1 MYIQLMI
8 DNTSVPDDVKLNE
21 KMYSAIVSKVRAQL
35 VEFMYMDKEG
45 GLKNSRHLFIL
56 NQKFNIERLEN
67 ILKNISYS
75 KEIIE
80 EVENNEFR
88 FLILLKMTEL
98 NEEFWYNV
106 LISKNL
112 THQAKIEIRNYGK

>member
-8 DNTSVPDDVKLNE
+8 DNTSMSPEYKLNE
-21 KMYSAIVSKVRAQL
+21 KIYGAVVSKVRAQL
-35 VEFMYMDKEG
+35 VEFMFMDREG

-80 EVENNEFR
+80 EVENNEFK
-88 FLILLKMTEL
+88 FLILLKMKEL
-98 NEEFWYNV
+98 NEDFWYSV
-106 LISKNL
+106 SISKNL
-112 THQAKIEIRNYGK
+112 SHQARIEIKNYGK

>member
-8 DNTSVPDDVKLNE
+8 DNTSMSPEYKLNE
-21 KMYSAIVSKVRAQL
+21 NMYSAVVSKVRAQL
-35 VEFMYMDKEG
+35 VEFMFMDKEG

-88 FLILLKMTEL
+88 FLILLKMKEL

-106 LISKNL
+106 SISKNVS
-112 THQAKIEIRNYGK
+112 HQAKIEIRNYGK

>member
-8 DNTSVPDDVKLNE
+8 DNTSMSPEYKLNE
-21 KMYSAIVSKVRAQL
+21 KIYDAVVSKVRAQL

-88 FLILLKMTEL
+88 FLILLKMKEL

-106 LISKNL
+106 SISKNVS
-112 THQAKIEIRNYGK
+112 HQAKIEIRNYGK

>member
-21 KMYSAIVSKVRAQL
+21 KMYNAVVSKVRAQL

-88 FLILLKMTEL
+88 FLILLKIKEL

-106 LISKNL
+106 SISKNVS
-112 THQAKIEIRNYGK
+112 HQAKIEIKNYGK

>member
-8 DNTSVPDDVKLNE
+8 DNTGVPDDVKLNE
-21 KMYSAIVSKVRAQL
+21 NMYNAIVSKVRAQL

-67 ILKNISYS
+67 VLKNISYS

-88 FLILLKMTEL
+88 FLILLKMKEL

-106 LISKNL
+106 SISKNVS
-112 THQAKIEIRNYGK
+112 HQAKIEIKNYGK

>member
-8 DNTSVPDDVKLNE
+8 DNTSMSPEYKLNE
-21 KMYSAIVSKVRAQL
+21 KIYSAVVSKVRAQL
-35 VEFMYMDKEG
+35 VEFMFIDKEG

-88 FLILLKMTEL
+88 FLILLKMKEL

-106 LISKNL
+106 SISKNVS
-112 THQAKIEIRNYGK
+112 HQAKIEIRNYGK

>member
-21 KMYSAIVSKVRAQL
+21 NMYNAIVSKVRAQL

-67 ILKNISYS
+67 VLKNISYS

-88 FLILLKMTEL
+88 FLILLKMKEL

-106 LISKNL
+106 SISKNVS
-112 THQAKIEIRNYGK
+112 HQAKIEIKNYGK